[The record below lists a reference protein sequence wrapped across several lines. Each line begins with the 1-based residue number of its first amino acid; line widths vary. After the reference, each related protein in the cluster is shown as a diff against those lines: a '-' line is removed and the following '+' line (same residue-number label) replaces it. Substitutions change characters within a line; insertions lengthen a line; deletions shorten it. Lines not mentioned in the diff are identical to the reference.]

1 MVQFNSQKLLKKSYF
16 ILVLIFLTFSS
27 FPASAQD
34 EEEAVKITILRFFE
48 GMKKSD
54 SAMIRS
60 AVSATAVLQTIVTD
74 KQGKTVVSTEDMTAF
89 IMAVTRP
96 HDQVYD
102 ERIRFD
108 VVRVDAALALAWIP
122 YRFYVGDTFKHCGVN
137 SFQLVKLDGAWK
149 IQYIIDTRRKAD
161 CL

>member
-1 MVQFNSQKLLKKSYF
+1 MQFNNQKLLKKSYF
-16 ILVLIFLTFSS
+16 SLLLLFLTFNSY
-27 FPASAQD
+27 PACAQG
-34 EEEAVKITILRFFE
+34 EEEAVKNTILRFFE
-48 GMKKSD
+48 GMKMAD

-60 AVSATAVLQTIVTD
+60 AVSGTAVLQTIVTN
-74 KQGKTVVSTEDMTAF
+74 KEGKTVVRTEDMTAF
-89 IMAVTRP
+89 IKAVTRP

-108 VVRVDAALALAWIP
+108 VVRIDAALALAWTP
-122 YRFYVGDTFKHCGVN
+122 YRFYVGDTFSHCGVN